1 VVAER
6 TGTPQHSQVKLVW
19 VSATSREAIIT
30 GFAQAAVAAFQ
41 NALTN
46 REGHEHPDTIAARGL
61 AHAYSSAGRPTE
73 AVALYEQMAD
83 SADRQLGPGHPVT
96 LTARA
101 HLAEAYQAAARGK
114 EALTAYQMLMTD
126 SERLLGTR
134 HPTTLGTRERLARQ
148 RALPRPRSPDVQD
161 HTREPRGRHPDLK
174 GDPAKTGNS
183 RLGRTTITARHL
195 IRRVC
200 R

>member
-1 VVAER
+1 
-6 TGTPQHSQVKLVW
+6 
-19 VSATSREAIIT
+19 
-30 GFAQAAVAAFQ
+30 
-41 NALTN
+41 
-46 REGHEHPDTIAARGL
+46 
-61 AHAYSSAGRPTE
+61 
-73 AVALYEQMAD
+73 MAD

-114 EALTAYQMLMTD
+114 EALTAYQVLMTD

-134 HPTTLGTRERLARQ
+134 HPTRLGTRERLARQ

-183 RLGRTTITARHL
+183 RLGRTTITAWHL

>member
-30 GFAQAAVAAFQ
+30 GFAQAAIAAFQ

-46 REGHEHPDTIAARGL
+46 REHNQGHEHPDTIAARGL
-61 AHAYSSAGRPTE
+61 AHAYSSAGRPAE

-96 LTARA
+96 LTTRA

-134 HPTTLGTRERLARQ
+134 HPTTLGTRQRLARQ
-148 RALPRPRSPDVQD
+148 RALPRPRSPDVQRP
-161 HTREPRGRHPDLK
+161 HARTSRPPPGPEGRS
-174 GDPAKTGNS
+174 G
-183 RLGRTTITARHL
+183 
-195 IRRVC
+195 
-200 R
+200 

>member
-1 VVAER
+1 MVAER

-19 VSATSREAIIT
+19 VSATSRE
-30 GFAQAAVAAFQ
+30 FQ
-41 NALTN
+41 NAPAN
-46 REGHEHPDTIAARGL
+46 REHNQGHEHPETIAARGRL
-61 AHAYSSAGRPTE
+61 AHAYSSAGRPGE

-101 HLAEAYQAAARGK
+101 HRATAYQAAARGK

-183 RLGRTTITARHL
+183 RLRRTTITAWHL

>member
-134 HPTTLGTRERLARQ
+134 HPTTLGHAGAAGPTASATSAPITRC
-148 RALPRPRSPDVQD
+148 PRPHARTSRRPPGPEGRS
-161 HTREPRGRHPDLK
+161 G
-174 GDPAKTGNS
+174 
-183 RLGRTTITARHL
+183 
-195 IRRVC
+195 
-200 R
+200 